1 MVIIEGWREGAQVGP
16 SGRERRSGAGWAIWG
31 GKEKKKRPVGLGLA
45 GGKGE
50 RGKRKREWA
59 EPKEKKREKKKCI

>member
-1 MVIIEGWREGAQVGP
+1 L
-16 SGRERRSGAGWAIWG
+16 GRERRSGAGWAGWG
-31 GKEKKKRPVGLGLA
+31 VKKKRPVGLGLV

-59 EPKEKKREKKKCI
+59 EPKGESEGEKEMHLNALKFEFEI